1 MENTKDD
8 MKALITEAFKK
19 DPSLVLLA
27 GLLGAMIEENDK
39 LEAAKKEGETPTS
52 VQVEKINALTAE
64 LLKKDKSIEHWKRVV
79 AGQKE
84 RIEGLINEKSVLE
97 EKLRKFN
104 AGEDEQTERIAKLEA
119 DNASLREAIAN
130 TQIELARARSN
141 VKTPSPW
148 YEYKKETS
156 VPDYWL
162 NQPTAEGTN

>member
-1 MENTKDD
+1 MENTKDE

-39 LEAAKKEGETPTS
+39 LEAAKKEGEAPTS

-64 LLKKDKSIEHWKRVV
+64 LLKKDKSIEHWNNEKTVLEDKIRKF
-79 AGQKE
+79 KE
-84 RIEGLINEKSVLE
+84 RIKALE
-97 EKLRKFN
+97 EEN
-104 AGEDEQTERIAKLEA
+104 T
-119 DNASLREAIAN
+119 SLRLAIAN

-148 YEYKKETS
+148 DKYKKDTG

-162 NQPTAEGTN
+162 EQPTAEGTN

>member
-64 LLKKDKSIEHWKRVV
+64 LLKKDKSIEHWKRV
-79 AGQKE
+79 AESGNQKSAQYV
-84 RIEGLINEKSVLE
+84 NEKTVLE
-97 EKLRKFN
+97 DKIRKFK
-104 AGEDEQTERIAKLEA
+104 EQIKALEEE
-119 DNASLREAIAN
+119 NTSLRLAIAN

-148 YEYKKETS
+148 DKYKKETG

>member
-1 MENTKDD
+1 MENTKDE

-39 LEAAKKEGETPTS
+39 LEAAKKEGEAPTS

-64 LLKKDKSIEHWKRVV
+64 LLKKDKSIGKF
-79 AGQKE
+79 KE
-84 RIEGLINEKSVLE
+84 RIKALE
-97 EKLRKFN
+97 EEN
-104 AGEDEQTERIAKLEA
+104 T
-119 DNASLREAIAN
+119 SLRLAIAN

-148 YEYKKETS
+148 DKYKKETG

-162 NQPTAEGTN
+162 EQPTAEGTN